1 MAQVFNPGVFG
12 ASEPTTISRVT
23 LKNKRLAEGMR
34 GLPEQPSTITLSLI
48 RHIAAII
55 DSGARLN
62 NRELLTICRDYG
74 VDGLTTDPHMCHEI
88 EETALNYLIA
98 SKYGKPLL
106 ASDDPRTACT
116 EILRPLQQRLPTQS
130 WRSATQLTY
139 QQFSTPACI
148 AYLAA
153 YLLDLSGGDI
163 VLEPSCGTGSL
174 AVWTLAAAETVF
186 TNEIDPRR
194 RQLAGLIGFDPTGH
208 DAEFID
214 DFLPESLVPN
224 VVLMNPPFSSSG
236 GRVERNHN
244 KFGFR
249 HVESAL
255 RRLACGGRFAVILGE
270 GGSPGSVS
278 GKRFWDSLLPDI
290 RVTRSISLPGR
301 EYYRNGTTIGVTLIL
316 GRKLSFRESE
326 GEILSTTRTSSA
338 SRTPSEGANPNSHE
352 LSATVRS
359 R

>member
-1 MAQVFNPGVFG
+1 MIGRSCERSRIPFDLVEQVAVIF
-12 ASEPTTISRVT
+12 
-23 LKNKRLAEGMR
+23 
-34 GLPEQPSTITLSLI
+34 
-48 RHIAAII
+48 
-55 DSGARLN
+55 DSGRKLN
-62 NRELLTICRDYG
+62 NRELLSRCRDLG
-74 VDGLTTDPHMCHEI
+74 VDYLDADPHICHEI
-88 EETALNYLIA
+88 SETAVNYLIA
-98 SKYGKPLL
+98 TKYGKYL
-106 ASDDPRTACT
+106 ASGVPAAACT

-130 WRSATQLTY
+130 WRSTTQLTY

-153 YLLDLSGGDI
+153 YLLAIRGEDI

-174 AVWTLAAAETVF
+174 AVWARAAGATVV
-186 TNEIDPRR
+186 TNEIDQRR

-214 DFLPESLVPN
+214 DLLPESIIPN

-236 GRVERNHN
+236 GRVERNRN

-270 GGSPGSVS
+270 GGSPGSSS

-290 RVTRSISLPGR
+290 RITRSISIPGR
-301 EYYRNGTTIGVTLIL
+301 EYYGNGTTVGVTMIL
-316 GRKLSFRESE
+316 GRKLSLSETGSEILFNHHQKVVSVEDALKTIASESE
-326 GEILSTTRTSSA
+326 
-338 SRTPSEGANPNSHE
+338 
-352 LSATVRS
+352 
-359 R
+359 